1 MSLEYENIR
10 SAVDALL
17 QVNSTLKRK
26 KKNAVIQKKE
36 IFINLVNAL
45 EQSQIRSNLM
55 FTELKL
61 DLSSYD
67 EMYLQIIDSLLLLNF
82 GRGGYELISFY
93 LYDRTNP
100 DGTINT
106 LVDDAGKEITLDSAN
121 DLWEL
126 IQKVKSD

>member
-10 SAVDALL
+10 SAVDSLL

-26 KKNAVIQKKE
+26 KKTVAIQQKE
-36 IFINLVNAL
+36 VFVSIINAL

-67 EMYLQIIDSLLLLNF
+67 EMYLQIIDSLLLLSF
-82 GRGGYELISFY
+82 GKGGYELISFY
-93 LYDRTNP
+93 LYDRNNP
-100 DGTINT
+100 DGSNNT
-106 LVDDAGKEITLDSAN
+106 LVDEEGNDVKLETAH

-126 IQKVKSD
+126 IQKVKSE

>member
-10 SAVDALL
+10 SAVDSLL

-26 KKNAVIQKKE
+26 KKTVAIQQKE
-36 IFINLVNAL
+36 VFVSIINVL

-67 EMYLQIIDSLLLLNF
+67 EMYLQIIDSLLLLSF
-82 GRGGYELISFY
+82 GNGGYELISFY
-93 LYDRTNP
+93 LYDRNNP
-100 DGTINT
+100 DGSNNT
-106 LVDDAGKEITLDSAN
+106 LVDEEGNDVKLETAH

-126 IQKVKSD
+126 IQKVKSE

>member
-10 SAVDALL
+10 SVVDSLL

-26 KKNAVIQKKE
+26 KKTVAIQQKE
-36 IFINLVNAL
+36 VFVSIINVL

-67 EMYLQIIDSLLLLNF
+67 EMYLQIIDNLIYLSF
-82 GRGGYELISFY
+82 GTQAAELIIHY
-93 LYDRTNP
+93 CYDRIEMDGSIPYTDIKGIEREISNP
-100 DGTINT
+100 
-106 LVDDAGKEITLDSAN
+106 EQ
-121 DLWEL
+121 LWVA
-126 IQKVKSD
+126 VKQLL